1 VVRLGGEDISAER
14 LAHGYATT
22 VHRSQGATVDRAHVY
37 ADGGGRELGYVA
49 MSRARQSCH
58 AYLVADDLDQAA
70 DDLRRDWGRQLRPT
84 WAIDTGLPSQESL
97 SNESLSH
104 LAKADR
110 VRLGALVHARLQ
122 MTRDAVMGAV
132 PADPRP
138 ALVEA
143 KAALSQVR
151 QARVDLQDGRG
162 AHYDTQAG
170 QAARELAQ
178 AIAAQRDAKFRA
190 TGAQG
195 WRDRRQAARQIASS
209 EQAEAKARRGWDA
222 HAGPEAARLESEI
235 ARCQSAVEDLEGRQ
249 QRRTSAIA
257 ANNHRFYD
265 LCQTIRGFR
274 DGLEA
279 HRDRMDGV
287 QRPGTGRQGIP
298 RSRPSRGL
306 EHDRRYD
313 IQPERSVGRGF
324 GP

>member
-1 VVRLGGEDISAER
+1 
-14 LAHGYATT
+14 
-22 VHRSQGATVDRAHVY
+22 
-37 ADGGGRELGYVA
+37 

-97 SNESLSH
+97 SKESLSH

-143 KAALSQVR
+143 KAALSQAH

-162 AHYDTQAG
+162 AHHDTQAG

-195 WRDRRQAARQIASS
+195 WRGRRQVAREIASS
-209 EQAEAKARRGWDA
+209 AQAEAHARERWEA
-222 HAGPEAARLESEI
+222 HAGPEAARLEAEI
-235 ARCQSAVEDLEGRQ
+235 ARYQSVVEDLETRHE
-249 QRRTSAIA
+249 RRSDAIA
-257 ANNHRFYD
+257 TSNHRFYD

-279 HRDRMDGV
+279 HRDRMDGG
-287 QRPGTGRQGIP
+287 QRPGTGRPGIL
-298 RSRPSRGL
+298 RSRLSPGPGY
-306 EHDRRYD
+306 EHRYD
-313 IQPERSVGRGF
+313 HQPERSVGRDLGR
-324 GP
+324 